1 MADTVTFRA
10 GTAGG
15 REGAP
20 VSETQSTSST
30 TVLVVDDDQA
40 IRDTIRDVVEVE
52 PGWRLVAEAT
62 DGREAIH
69 LAEELQP
76 DVVVLDLMLPVMSGI
91 DALPQI
97 VHVAPRSTVVM
108 LTAHPGA
115 RELIDA
121 AALGA
126 AATMEKTALTQLPAV
141 IRDLLGTAHG
151 AVG

>member
-1 MADTVTFRA
+1 M
-10 GTAGG
+10 
-15 REGAP
+15 
-20 VSETQSTSST
+20 SEAQSTT
-30 TVLVVDDDQA
+30 MRVLVVDDDPA
-40 IRDTIRDVVEVE
+40 VRETIRDVVEVE
-52 PGWRLVAEAT
+52 PGWHLVGEAT

-108 LTAHPGA
+108 LTAYPGA

-126 AATMEKTALTQLPAV
+126 AATMEKAAVAQLPAIV
-141 IRDLLGTAHG
+141 RDLLGTAHG

>member
-1 MADTVTFRA
+1 
-10 GTAGG
+10 
-15 REGAP
+15 
-20 VSETQSTSST
+20 VSETQSTT
-30 TVLVVDDDQA
+30 TKTMTVLVVDDDPA
-40 IRDTIRDVVEVE
+40 IREMIRDVVEAE
-52 PGWRLVAEAT
+52 SGWRLVGEAT

-97 VHVAPRSTVVM
+97 VHLAPHSTVVM
-108 LTAHPGA
+108 LTAYPGA

-141 IRDLLGTAHG
+141 IRELLGTAHG

>member
-1 MADTVTFRA
+1 MSDTTI
-10 GTAGG
+10 
-15 REGAP
+15 E
-20 VSETQSTSST
+20 
-30 TVLVVDDDQA
+30 VLVVDDDPA

-52 PGWRLVAEAT
+52 PGWQVVGEAT

-69 LAEELQP
+69 LAQELQP

-97 VHVAPRSTVVM
+97 VRVAPRSTVVM
-108 LTAHPGA
+108 LTAHPDA

-126 AATMEKTALTQLPAV
+126 SATMEKTALARLAAV
-141 IRDLLGTAHG
+141 VRELLGTAHG

>member
-1 MADTVTFRA
+1 
-10 GTAGG
+10 
-15 REGAP
+15 
-20 VSETQSTSST
+20 VSETTID
-30 TVLVVDDDQA
+30 VLVVDDDPA
-40 IRDTIRDVVEVE
+40 IRDTIRDVIDVE
-52 PGWRLVAEAT
+52 PGWRLVGEAT

-97 VHVAPRSTVVM
+97 VHVAPHSTVVM
-108 LTAHPGA
+108 LTAYPGA

-126 AATMEKTALTQLPAV
+126 AATMEKTALTQLPAI

>member
-1 MADTVTFRA
+1 M
-10 GTAGG
+10 
-15 REGAP
+15 
-20 VSETQSTSST
+20 SETTID
-30 TVLVVDDDQA
+30 VLVVDDDPA
-40 IRDTIRDVVEVE
+40 IRETIRGVIDAE
-52 PGWRLVAEAT
+52 PGWQIVGEAT

-76 DVVVLDLMLPVMSGI
+76 NVVVLDLMLPVMLGI

-108 LTAHPGA
+108 LTAYPDA

-141 IRDLLGTAHG
+141 VRDLLGTAHG

>member
-1 MADTVTFRA
+1 
-10 GTAGG
+10 
-15 REGAP
+15 
-20 VSETQSTSST
+20 VSETQSTT
-30 TVLVVDDDQA
+30 TTTMTVLVVDDDPA
-40 IRDTIRDVVEVE
+40 IRETIRDVVEVE
-52 PGWRLVAEAT
+52 PGWQLVGEAT

-76 DVVVLDLMLPVMSGI
+76 DLVVLDLMLPVMSGI

-97 VHVAPRSTVVM
+97 VHVAPGTTVVM
-108 LTAHPGA
+108 LTAYPGA

-126 AATMEKTALTQLPAV
+126 AATMEKAALTQLPAV
-141 IRDLLGTAHG
+141 VRDLLGTAHG